1 MKVGDTTFKVHL
13 DGYNLV
19 PLLTGQTTEDPRK
32 EFFYFGDE
40 GGLNCLRYDNW
51 KFVFNEQR
59 KTGTMGIWAEPF
71 TELRLPKIFNLRM
84 DPYERADITSNTYWD
99 WVIDHAFV
107 LVPAQ
112 AVVGNMLA
120 TFKDFPP
127 SQATGSFSINK
138 VLEAM
143 QPGAGSK

>member
-1 MKVGDTTFKVHL
+1 
-13 DGYNLV
+13 
-19 PLLTGQTTEDPRK
+19 
-32 EFFYFGDE
+32 
-40 GGLNCLRYDNW
+40 
-51 KFVFNEQR
+51 
-59 KTGTMGIWAEPF
+59 
-71 TELRLPKIFNLRM
+71 M
-84 DPYERADITSNTYWD
+84 DPYERADITSNTYYD
-99 WVIDHAFV
+99 WLIDHAFV

-138 VLEAM
+138 VLESM

>member
-1 MKVGDTTFKVHL
+1 
-13 DGYNLV
+13 
-19 PLLTGQTTEDPRK
+19 
-32 EFFYFGDE
+32 
-40 GGLNCLRYDNW
+40 LRYDNW
-51 KFVFNEQR
+51 KFVFSEQR
-59 KTGTMGIWAEPF
+59 KQGTMGIWAEPF

-84 DPYERADITSNTYWD
+84 DPYERADITSNTYYD
-99 WVIDHAFV
+99 WLIDHAFV

-112 AVVGNMLA
+112 VEVGKMLA

-138 VLEAM
+138 VLEQM